1 MAMAGRFTAGG
12 SLPFAPEVCL
22 PAPRHFYD
30 AHRERLWTPYG
41 FRDAFNLTAGWWD
54 PEVLGIVQGP
64 ILIMAENH
72 GTGRVWQRLM
82 RNETL
87 PRTRAGGLPA
97 AASELID

>member
-1 MAMAGRFTAGG
+1 
-12 SLPFAPEVCL
+12 
-22 PAPRHFYD
+22 
-30 AHRERLWTPYG
+30 
-41 FRDAFNLTAGWWD
+41 
-54 PEVLGIVQGP
+54 VLGIVQGP